1 MPRDRFSELAIDA
14 ILALPQD
21 LKVVLRMVEDA
32 EVGDQSRVAL
42 AGALLHVLSSGNAI
56 PGVRGVLQ
64 RVGDVLL
71 LRLVLERIAAESSD
85 AFTRH
90 REESADMLGPLEDEL
105 AAARAYLG
113 DGMRVL
119 EHMAAGMASVNH
131 QGHVARACALEL
143 EENNWLYDAVHEAM
157 IEELDFDEDEL
168 EREMRK
174 VDRVR
179 DALVTRA
186 QSLTS

>member
-1 MPRDRFSELAIDA
+1 
-14 ILALPQD
+14 
-21 LKVVLRMVEDA
+21 
-32 EVGDQSRVAL
+32 
-42 AGALLHVLSSGNAI
+42 
-56 PGVRGVLQ
+56 
-64 RVGDVLL
+64 
-71 LRLVLERIAAESSD
+71 
-85 AFTRH
+85 
-90 REESADMLGPLEDEL
+90 MLGPLEDEL

>member
-1 MPRDRFSELAIDA
+1 MPRDRFCEIVIDA

-21 LKVVLRMVEDA
+21 LKVVLRIVEDA
-32 EVGDQSRVAL
+32 EVDDESRVAL
-42 AGALLHVLSSGNAI
+42 AGALLHVLSAGNSI
-56 PGVRGVLQ
+56 PGARGILQ

-71 LRLVLERIAAESSD
+71 LRLVLERIEVESKE
-85 AFTRH
+85 AFARH

-105 AAARAYLG
+105 ATSRAYLG
-113 DGMRVL
+113 DGIRVL
-119 EHMAAGMASVNH
+119 EQVAGRMAKVSH
-131 QGHVARACALEL
+131 QGHSARACALET

-157 IEELDFDEDEL
+157 IEALEFEEDEV

-174 VDRVR
+174 VDTVR
-179 DALVTRA
+179 DALMTRA